1 MGVRVEVLR
10 YADLAAAVLGRP
22 ARLGGVRLVAVDGP
36 SGGGK
41 TTFAARLAGA
51 VRAAGASVAVVNT
64 DDLLDGWDD
73 MLTFWP
79 RLERWVLE
87 PLRAGRPGAY
97 RRYDWY
103 AGAFGSGWQP
113 VPVSDVLV
121 LEGVTSARR
130 VIRAELTF
138 LVWVTAPREVRFGR
152 SLARDGEHTRDAL
165 LAWTRAEDTHFAAEG
180 TESAAEVVINGVATE
195 LLSDPDTEVLGV
207 ISGSTDLT
215 HWGSIRRDNPPGGK
229 GRLLP

>member
-1 MGVRVEVLR
+1 MEVLR
-10 YADLAAAVLGRP
+10 YADLAAAVLARP
-22 ARLGGVRLVAVDGP
+22 ALLGRVRLVAVDGP

-41 TTFAARLAGA
+41 TTLAARLAAA
-51 VRAAGASVAVVNT
+51 VRAAGATVAVVNT
-64 DDLLDGWDD
+64 DDLLDGWND

-79 RLERWVLE
+79 RLEEWVLA
-87 PLRAGRPGAY
+87 PLRAGRAGAY

-103 AGAFGSGWQP
+103 AGAFSSGWQP

-130 VIRAELTF
+130 VIRAELT
-138 LVWVTAPREVRFGR
+138 LLIWVTAPRDVRFAR

-165 LAWTRAEDTHFAAEG
+165 LAWTRAEEAHFAAD
-180 TESAAEVVINGVATE
+180 ATE
-195 LLSDPDTEVLGV
+195 AAADVRVRSGPADHDIDPDVEVLGV

-215 HWGSIRRDNPPGGK
+215 R
-229 GRLLP
+229 

>member
-1 MGVRVEVLR
+1 VR
-10 YADLAAAVLGRP
+10 YAEVAAEVLGRP
-22 ARLGGVRLVAVDGP
+22 ARLGPVRLVAVDGP

-41 TTFAARLAGA
+41 TTFGARLAAA

-64 DDLLDGWDD
+64 DDLLDGWND

-79 RLERWVLE
+79 RLEEWVLG

-103 AGAFGSGWQP
+103 AEDFSSGWQA
-113 VPVSDVLV
+113 VPVTDVLV
-121 LEGVTSARR
+121 LEGVTSGRR
-130 VIRAELTF
+130 AIRADLTL
-138 LVWVTAPREVRFGR
+138 LVWVSAPRDLRLAR
-152 SLARDGEHTRDAL
+152 SVARDGEHTRDAWL
-165 LAWTRAEDTHFAAEG
+165 QWTHGEAAHFADDA
-180 TESAAEVVINGVATE
+180 TEAAAEIVVQGAPGDQDFDPETE
-195 LLSDPDTEVLGV
+195 FLGD

-215 HWGSIRRDNPPGGK
+215 RWGSIRRDNPPGGK

>member
-1 MGVRVEVLR
+1 MDVEVLR

-22 ARLGGVRLVAVDGP
+22 ARLGPVRLVAVDGP

-41 TTFAARLAGA
+41 TTFAGRLAGA
-51 VRAAGASVAVVNT
+51 VRSAGASAVVVNT
-64 DDLLDGWDD
+64 DDLLDGWND

-79 RLERWVLE
+79 RLERWVLG
-87 PLRAGRPGAY
+87 PLRAGVPGAY

-103 AGAFGSGWQP
+103 AEEFRSGWEP

-130 VIRAELTF
+130 VIRADLTF
-138 LVWVTAPREVRFGR
+138 LVWVTAPRAERFAR
-152 SLARDGEHTRDAL
+152 SLARDGAHTRDAL
-165 LAWTRAEDTHFAAEG
+165 LAWTRAEDAHFAGDG
-180 TESAAEVVINGVATE
+180 TESAAEVVINGVVSE
-195 LLSDPDTEVLGV
+195 LLSDPEAEVLGV

-215 HWGSIRRDNPPGGK
+215 R
-229 GRLLP
+229 